1 MRESGERSYKVCRIV
16 GAIPE
21 VGRRKRGREGRAVE
35 EVVRTGVEGETFRTD
50 WIVGTADEDF
60 KISKIGAEA
69 GAEAP
74 QRYSGFARKD
84 LFRRMNERRTAVED
98 PVWAGGV
105 DVVADNFRMDLL
117 LHLLKR
123 TRRHD
128 SVL

>member
-1 MRESGERSYKVCRIV
+1 M
-16 GAIPE
+16 
-21 VGRRKRGREGRAVE
+21 
-35 EVVRTGVEGETFRTD
+35 VRTGVEGETFRTD

-117 LHLLKR
+117 LHLLER